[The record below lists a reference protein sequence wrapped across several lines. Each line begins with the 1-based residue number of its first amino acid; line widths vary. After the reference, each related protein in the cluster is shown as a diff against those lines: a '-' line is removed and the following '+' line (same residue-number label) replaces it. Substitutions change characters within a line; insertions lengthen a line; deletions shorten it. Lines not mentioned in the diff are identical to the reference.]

1 MPVPELE
8 TEPTGTVVE
17 FEQLDAL
24 RERAALQR
32 LVQREAPG
40 LCLVSRA
47 FPSFLRSL
55 LTDIYLRHACSC
67 PEVENGNEIEDGNA
81 WTGGCGRHPRP
92 TRREAPT
99 GPIHP
104 APDLTRA
111 DRAQEW
117 GAMPVWRREIVSTA
131 RGQTR

>member
-1 MPVPELE
+1 VPVPELE

-67 PEVENGNEIEDGNA
+67 PEV
-81 WTGGCGRHPRP
+81 
-92 TRREAPT
+92 
-99 GPIHP
+99 
-104 APDLTRA
+104 
-111 DRAQEW
+111 
-117 GAMPVWRREIVSTA
+117 
-131 RGQTR
+131 